1 MKGVIFAMEE
11 KKNVA
16 VETAAD
22 EYSKTAVPSA
32 ARKSFLS
39 VLVISLGY
47 VFVVTSMQAGSSI
60 GVGLSFNH
68 MVWAVLVSSAI
79 LTVLSCIMGVIAAKS
94 GLSFG
99 LMARYSFGK
108 VGTWVPV
115 LIVAVTTIGWF
126 SIDAYLIGDSA
137 HRLFSWMPTIV
148 VCILAGIGMTITAS
162 KGTKWMNT
170 LANIAVPI
178 ILIFGFISITK
189 ASRDIGGVAGI
200 NAIVKEDTLTFAKA
214 VSLGVG
220 SYAVGSVMFT
230 PDIMRFAKNAKSSI
244 VAMIITIMV
253 GNSFM
258 VFFGAIG
265 SVVYNDPDI
274 MGVLALQGLLAPAFI
289 VMVLNIWSTAQ
300 GCVYSGSMSLS
311 SVIKVPRNKLTL
323 VFGLLGTI
331 LGCIGFYNLFGSY
344 INFLSATVPPIV
356 GIVLA
361 DYLTK
366 YSKGY
371 TDLESLPQA
380 DIGGFAAW
388 ILGFASTYINFF
400 LPSVNCVIVAFVV
413 KVIFNKVG
421 KKQ

>member
-11 KKNVA
+11 KKNVT
-16 VETAAD
+16 VETTAD
-22 EYSKTAVPSA
+22 EYSKTAVPST

-94 GLSFG
+94 GLNFG

-137 HRLFSWMPTIV
+137 HRLFSWMPTIL

-170 LANIAVPI
+170 LSNIAVPI
-178 ILIFGFISITK
+178 VLIFGFISIIK
-189 ASRDIGGVAGI
+189 AFHDVGGI

-230 PDIMRFAKNAKSSI
+230 PDIMRFAKNAKSSVI
-244 VAMIITIMV
+244 AMIITIMV

-311 SVIKVPRNKLTL
+311 SVIKVPRDKLTF

-344 INFLSATVPPIV
+344 INFLAATVPPIV

-366 YSKGY
+366 YNHGY

-380 DIGGFAAW
+380 DIGGFVAW

-413 KVIFNKVG
+413 KVIFNKVV
-421 KKQ
+421 KK

>member
-178 ILIFGFISITK
+178 ILIFGFISIIK
-189 ASRDIGGVAGI
+189 AFRDIGGVAGI

-230 PDIMRFAKNAKSSI
+230 PDIMRFA
-244 VAMIITIMV
+244 
-253 GNSFM
+253 
-258 VFFGAIG
+258 
-265 SVVYNDPDI
+265 
-274 MGVLALQGLLAPAFI
+274 
-289 VMVLNIWSTAQ
+289 
-300 GCVYSGSMSLS
+300 
-311 SVIKVPRNKLTL
+311 
-323 VFGLLGTI
+323 
-331 LGCIGFYNLFGSY
+331 
-344 INFLSATVPPIV
+344 SATVV
-356 GIVLA
+356 RR
-361 DYLTK
+361 
-366 YSKGY
+366 
-371 TDLESLPQA
+371 
-380 DIGGFAAW
+380 
-388 ILGFASTYINFF
+388 
-400 LPSVNCVIVAFVV
+400 SV
-413 KVIFNKVG
+413 
-421 KKQ
+421 

>member
-22 EYSKTAVPSA
+22 EYSKTAVPST

-148 VCILAGIGMTITAS
+148 DLLFANMTA
-162 KGTKWMNT
+162 K
-170 LANIAVPI
+170 LD
-178 ILIFGFISITK
+178 
-189 ASRDIGGVAGI
+189 R
-200 NAIVKEDTLTFAKA
+200 IVDFDKF
-214 VSLGVG
+214 
-220 SYAVGSVMFT
+220 
-230 PDIMRFAKNAKSSI
+230 
-244 VAMIITIMV
+244 
-253 GNSFM
+253 
-258 VFFGAIG
+258 
-265 SVVYNDPDI
+265 
-274 MGVLALQGLLAPAFI
+274 
-289 VMVLNIWSTAQ
+289 
-300 GCVYSGSMSLS
+300 
-311 SVIKVPRNKLTL
+311 
-323 VFGLLGTI
+323 
-331 LGCIGFYNLFGSY
+331 
-344 INFLSATVPPIV
+344 
-356 GIVLA
+356 
-361 DYLTK
+361 
-366 YSKGY
+366 
-371 TDLESLPQA
+371 
-380 DIGGFAAW
+380 
-388 ILGFASTYINFF
+388 
-400 LPSVNCVIVAFVV
+400 
-413 KVIFNKVG
+413 
-421 KKQ
+421 